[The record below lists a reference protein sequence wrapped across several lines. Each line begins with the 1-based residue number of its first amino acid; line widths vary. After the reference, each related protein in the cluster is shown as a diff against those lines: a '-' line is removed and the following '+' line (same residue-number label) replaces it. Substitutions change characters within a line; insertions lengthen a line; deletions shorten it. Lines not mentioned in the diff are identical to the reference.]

1 MTFHD
6 EEGKLIDAKNLR
18 IFEEF
23 FKRIQYKDEWL

>member
-6 EEGKLIDAKNLR
+6 EEGKWLDAKNLR

-23 FKRIQYKDEWL
+23 FKRIKNKAE